1 MKVAVIPDA
10 AMMIVHLI
18 GKNGHEYLSPT
29 NLSEEKLRAKDPYDE
44 STVDYDAPPYN
55 MTEESTLVGNKY
67 VSGEAPSGVKGRMSL
82 YDNIITNAEAAVILG
97 RPPKNYKKMYNTLNH
112 LILFGS
118 VSCINHH
125 SLVVKLIK
133 QKNIPIL
140 QVSFPT
146 TRDEIIRIIGKV
158 NCFLKNLDKIEPKL
172 INDDNLD
179 INLRKKQDKYSLND
193 FKKII
198 RDNSGV

>member
-18 GKNGHEYLSPT
+18 RKNGHEYLSAT

-44 STVDYDAPPYN
+44 STIDYDTPPYN
-55 MTEESTLVGNKY
+55 MDGESTLIGNKY
-67 VSGEAPSGVKGRMSL
+67 TTAEAPSGVRGRMSL
-82 YDNIITNAEAAVILG
+82 YDNIITNADAAIILG

-112 LILFGS
+112 LILFSS

-125 SLVVKLIK
+125 SLLLKLIK

-140 QVSFPT
+140 QIAFPT
-146 TRDEIIRIIGKV
+146 TRNEIIQMIGKV
-158 NCFLKNLDKIEPKL
+158 NYFLKNLENLNLKL
-172 INDDNLD
+172 VNDDNLD
-179 INLRKKQDKYSLND
+179 IHLRRKQEKIPFKD
-193 FKKII
+193 FERII
-198 RDNSGV
+198 RDNNGV